1 MAKSGLNLA
10 DGMKGRSEDDKEIA
24 ENKEQADVAEG
35 DTDGDG
41 FLSIGERELQLAL
54 QKNELVDEEDMPM
67 KMSHGGMSMG
77 NGVTGY
83 DEVSGNPIPVG
94 STAENVRDDI
104 DAKLST
110 GEFVLPANVVKW
122 VGLKYIMDMQAE
134 AEMGLMSMHMS
145 GLIQNDQQEESGGE
159 DTSDASVSDESDT
172 GQEKTKEKSE
182 AQEGDK
188 IDCPECNG
196 EGCEHCDGKGYHD
209 AYTEASTVKVEDH
222 LTDEEDA
229 KISPKSKSLPSFYKK
244 KKVIFAI
251 QIWTP
256 AKSDPESLFMN
267 KKQKYSRAEE
277 IENEMSYSEELATQ
291 QPVEELDAEEESYKK
306 RYQDIQRHIQTVRD
320 QSAQQVETV
329 QKQLDAATRKQ
340 IKFPKTDQ
348 EIAAWSTKYP
358 DVAQIVDSI
367 AQKRANE
374 VLAAGE
380 ERLKKVERFEKSL
393 HKQSAEQQLLQ
404 KHPDFAKIREDKR
417 FHDWVAL
424 QHPTMQDSVYKN
436 NTDASWAS
444 STIDLYKAQTGYR
457 KGSKSAAESI
467 GRSSSSAPATKSKA
481 TFSES
486 MVQRMTDKE
495 YEANEEAI
503 DQAQRSGNFN
513 YDITGAAR

>member
-54 QKNELVDEEDMPM
+54 QKNELVDEEDIPM
-67 KMSHGGMSMG
+67 KMSHGGMSME

-110 GEFVLPANVVKW
+110 DEYVLPANVVKW
-122 VGLKYIMDMQAE
+122 HGLKYIMDMQAE

-251 QIWTP
+251 
-256 AKSDPESLFMN
+256 
-267 KKQKYSRAEE
+267 
-277 IENEMSYSEELATQ
+277 
-291 QPVEELDAEEESYKK
+291 
-306 RYQDIQRHIQTVRD
+306 
-320 QSAQQVETV
+320 
-329 QKQLDAATRKQ
+329 
-340 IKFPKTDQ
+340 
-348 EIAAWSTKYP
+348 
-358 DVAQIVDSI
+358 
-367 AQKRANE
+367 
-374 VLAAGE
+374 
-380 ERLKKVERFEKSL
+380 
-393 HKQSAEQQLLQ
+393 
-404 KHPDFAKIREDKR
+404 
-417 FHDWVAL
+417 
-424 QHPTMQDSVYKN
+424 
-436 NTDASWAS
+436 
-444 STIDLYKAQTGYR
+444 
-457 KGSKSAAESI
+457 
-467 GRSSSSAPATKSKA
+467 
-481 TFSES
+481 
-486 MVQRMTDKE
+486 
-495 YEANEEAI
+495 
-503 DQAQRSGNFN
+503 
-513 YDITGAAR
+513 